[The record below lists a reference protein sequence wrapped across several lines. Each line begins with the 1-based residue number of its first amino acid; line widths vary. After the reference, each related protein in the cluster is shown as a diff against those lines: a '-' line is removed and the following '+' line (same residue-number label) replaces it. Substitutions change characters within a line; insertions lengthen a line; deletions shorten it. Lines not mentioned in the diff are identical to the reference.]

1 MGSIP
6 NKCKHLLRTETSQ
19 KPLLK
24 ISATTIK
31 SLARKVKD
39 FQKLPEFNLPFNLV
53 IVLNTINLS
62 NSLHGK
68 IP

>member
-6 NKCKHLLRTETSQ
+6 NKWKHLLRTETSQ
-19 KPLLK
+19 KP
-24 ISATTIK
+24 
-31 SLARKVKD
+31 LARKVKD